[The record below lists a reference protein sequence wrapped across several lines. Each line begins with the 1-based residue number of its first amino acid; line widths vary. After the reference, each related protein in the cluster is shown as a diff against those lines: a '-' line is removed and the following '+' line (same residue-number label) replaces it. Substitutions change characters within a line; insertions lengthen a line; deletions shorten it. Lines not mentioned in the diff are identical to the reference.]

1 MRRRPSDRLA
11 PYLRRLRRH
20 DLVQKTLPAL
30 IARIGHY
37 IRLMRVDRPIG
48 TFLLLW
54 PTLWALWLAGEGRP
68 DPQVFVV
75 FVMGVFVMRA
85 AGCVINDFADR
96 NIDGHVKRT
105 RERPLATG
113 AIKPW
118 EAIALFVLLSLTAFA
133 LVLTTNW
140 LTIQLAVV
148 GIFLAASYPFMK
160 RYTYL
165 PQAYLGVAF
174 GWAAPMVWA
183 AQTGGLT
190 ELAWLVFIAVI
201 LWALAYDTIYGMV
214 DRDDDL
220 KIGVKSAA
228 ILFGDLDRVIIG
240 LVQLALLLTLYLIG
254 QQAELGVTYLWALAF
269 AAANIAWQQYLI
281 YHRRRDD
288 CFRAFLSN
296 NWLGFFVFAGI
307 LLDYTFNI

>member
-1 MRRRPSDRLA
+1 MRERFSDQLA
-11 PYLRRLRRH
+11 RKLRRLRRSK
-20 DLVQKTLPAL
+20 LVQQQLPA
-30 IARIGHY
+30 AATRVGHY

-54 PTLWALWLAGEGRP
+54 PTLWALWLAGEGHP
-68 DPQVFVV
+68 DARVFVV
-75 FVMGVFVMRA
+75 FVLGVFVMRA

-113 AIKPW
+113 AIRPW
-118 EAIALFVLLSLTAFA
+118 EALALFAVLGLVAFG
-133 LVLTTNW
+133 LVLTMNP
-140 LTIQLAVV
+140 LTIKLAFV

-165 PQAYLGVAF
+165 PQAYLGIAF

-183 AQTGGLT
+183 AQTGGLS
-190 ELAWLVFIAVI
+190 ELAWLIFIAVI

-228 ILFGDLDRVIIG
+228 ILFGDLDRLIIG
-240 LVQLALLLTLYLIG
+240 LIQLAFLFTLYLIG

-269 AAANIAWQQYLI
+269 AAANIVWQQYLI

-307 LLDYTFNI
+307 LLDYTFTA

>member
-1 MRRRPSDRLA
+1 MIQRL
-11 PYLRRLRRH
+11 
-20 DLVQKTLPAL
+20 
-30 IARIGHY
+30 GHY
-37 IRLMRVDRPIG
+37 VRLMRVDRPIG

-54 PTLWALWLAGEGRP
+54 PTLWALWLAGEGHP
-68 DPQVFVV
+68 DAKVFTVFVI
-75 FVMGVFVMRA
+75 GVFVMRA

-113 AIKPW
+113 AIRPW
-118 EAIALFVLLSLTAFA
+118 EALLLFALLGLTAFG
-133 LVLTTNW
+133 LVLTMNT
-140 LTIQLAVV
+140 LTIKLAFV

-165 PQAYLGVAF
+165 PQAYLGIAF

-183 AQTGGLT
+183 AQTGGLS

-228 ILFGDLDRVIIG
+228 ILFGELDRLIIG
-240 LVQLALLLTLYLIG
+240 LIQLALLLTLYLIG
-254 QQAELGVTYLWALAF
+254 QQAELGGTYLWGMAF
-269 AAANIAWQQYLI
+269 GAANILWQQVLI
-281 YHRRRDD
+281 FRRRRDD

-296 NWLGFFVFAGI
+296 NWFGFFIFAGI
-307 LLDYTFNI
+307 LLDYTFRG

>member
-1 MRRRPSDRLA
+1 MRQRLGDRIARQLKRA
-11 PYLRRLRRH
+11 RRH
-20 DLVQKTLPAL
+20 WLVAEILPKVIQRL
-30 IARIGHY
+30 GHY
-37 IRLMRVDRPIG
+37 VRLMRVDRPIG

-54 PTLWALWLAGEGRP
+54 PTLWALWLAGEGHP
-68 DPQVFVV
+68 DAKVFTVFVI
-75 FVMGVFVMRA
+75 GVFVMRA

-113 AIKPW
+113 AIRPW
-118 EAIALFVLLSLTAFA
+118 EALLLFALLGLTAFG
-133 LVLTTNW
+133 LVLTMNT
-140 LTIQLAVV
+140 LTIKLAFV

-165 PQAYLGVAF
+165 PQAYLGIAF

-183 AQTGGLT
+183 AQTGGLS

-228 ILFGDLDRVIIG
+228 ILFGELDRLIIG
-240 LVQLALLLTLYLIG
+240 LIQLALLLTLYLIG
-254 QQAELGVTYLWALAF
+254 QQAELGGTYLWGMAF
-269 AAANIAWQQYLI
+269 GAANILWQQVLI
-281 YHRRRDD
+281 FRRRRDD

-296 NWLGFFVFAGI
+296 NWFGFFIFAGI
-307 LLDYTFNI
+307 LLDYTFRG

>member
-1 MRRRPSDRLA
+1 MKPRPTERV
-11 PYLRRLRRH
+11 LRGLKRLRRTN
-20 DLVQKTLPAL
+20 LVQKKIPATRD
-30 IARIGHY
+30 RIGHY
-37 IRLMRVDRPIG
+37 IRLMRIDRPIG

-68 DPQVFVV
+68 DPHVFVV
-75 FVMGVFVMRA
+75 FVLGVFVMRA

-105 RERPLATG
+105 RNRPLATG

-118 EAIALFVLLSLTAFA
+118 EAIVIFIILGLVA
-133 LVLTTNW
+133 LVLVGTTNE
-140 LTIQLAVV
+140 LTIQLAFV
-148 GIFLAASYPFMK
+148 GIFLAATYPFMK
-160 RYTYL
+160 RFTYL
-165 PQAYLGVAF
+165 PQGYLGIAF

-183 AQTGGLT
+183 AQTGELS

-228 ILFGDLDRVIIG
+228 ILFGDLDRFIIG
-240 LVQLALLLTLYLIG
+240 LIQLGLLWTLYLVG
-254 QQAELGVTYLWALAF
+254 EQADLGVWYYWGLGF
-269 AAANIAWQQYLI
+269 AAANMVWQQMLI
-281 YHRRRDD
+281 YHRQRDA

-296 NWLGFFVFAGI
+296 NWAGFFIFAGI
-307 LLDYTFNI
+307 LLHYTFTL